1 MRVTETSK
9 RGGVVVWWCLS
20 GMCVLLSE
28 LWRDPVALPPPP
40 SPLPRV
46 GVESNVTSSAI
57 TSSPLLTVR
66 GSNDS
71 SDGATPEQV
80 EQISSREAA
89 SRRLVSS
96 RELARLTT
104 NNLLETDRRPSRL
117 RLTRFFSGS
126 LLLRLTGPDNAPPS
140 LLLALFSA
148 EDVNMD
154 VDSSPGQPLARVT
167 DSSLLN
173 RGRCYVFYQP
183 APVEAYRPS
192 TRSPASWHSPI
203 LVDNT
208 NGWLPGWPATPRLHL
223 IMKDRDCCGG
233 VGKEFNRLLGS

>member
-9 RGGVVVWWCLS
+9 RGGVVVSIGIVCAPV
-20 GMCVLLSE
+20 GI
-28 LWRDPVALPPPP
+28 WRDPVALPPPS

-46 GVESNVTSSAI
+46 GVGSNVTSSAI

-183 APVEAYRPS
+183 APGRSLPAQYQEPCELAFSYPGGQHQRVVTRLASNPRVS
-192 TRSPASWHSPI
+192 TLS
-203 LVDNT
+203 
-208 NGWLPGWPATPRLHL
+208 
-223 IMKDRDCCGG
+223 
-233 VGKEFNRLLGS
+233 